1 MSENGASL
9 AFTLSYVV
17 NNMVFLQET
26 VMGNNILNN

>member
-26 VMGNNILNN
+26 NHIAHM